1 MFFANHVP
9 RFSQIIRFLTYHGMS
24 ALRTENIEVFN
35 RMRIVGEYFQRLPDN
50 HSLESLLGFEYR
62 LRAFQPAAVKR
73 CAHDQAS
80 FSAIQARALSSAAG
94 NALTSDAPAMAISG
108 LPPPLPPHWA
118 ATKLTSSPALILPIR
133 SFVTPAQS

>member
-35 RMRIVGEYFQRLPDN
+35 RMRIVGEYFQRLTDN
-50 HSLESLLGFEYR
+50 HSLESLLGFEHR
-62 LRAFQPAAVKR
+62 LRALHPAAVQR
-73 CAHDQAS
+73 CSHDDQAS

-94 NALTSDAPAMAISG
+94 SALTSEAPAMAMSG
-108 LPPPLPPHWA
+108 LPPPLPPH
-118 ATKLTSSPALILPIR
+118 
-133 SFVTPAQS
+133 